1 MGTILA
7 RLFGWIAPF
16 FFDFL
21 WGRISAMI
29 AAYKAKKEEDKKV
42 DGSVG
47 KVENGDM
54 KKGLE
59 GTGELEDGV
68 NKNT

>member
-1 MGTILA
+1 
-7 RLFGWIAPF
+7 
-16 FFDFL
+16 
-21 WGRISAMI
+21 MI